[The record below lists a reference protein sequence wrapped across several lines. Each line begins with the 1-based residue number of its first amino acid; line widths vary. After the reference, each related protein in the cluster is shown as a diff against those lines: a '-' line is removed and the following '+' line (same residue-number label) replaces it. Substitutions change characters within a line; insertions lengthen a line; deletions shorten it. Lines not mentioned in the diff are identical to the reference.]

1 MYEEERPHGANGGEA
16 EDPHDVVRLIQA
28 PNEVQARLWQQFL
41 QEQGI
46 ECRLVGDYLDIGF
59 GTLSSLGPELWVH
72 RRDAPRALAL
82 LEEHQSASSP
92 EEKDDL
98 LTPEEP
104 GDEDEDRYGDS
115 S

>member
-1 MYEEERPHGANGGEA
+1 MYEEERPDGANGGEA
-16 EDPHDVVRLIQA
+16 EDPDDVVRLIRA
-28 PNEVQARLWQQFL
+28 PNEMQARLWQQLL

-98 LTPEEP
+98 LTPEEAAE
-104 GDEDEDRYGDS
+104 EDEERDGKSD
-115 S
+115 